1 MNYLYLYKKNMIK
14 FISFFMLGLTLLL
27 TSCDK
32 PVNGQEVT
40 PSNRYSFQVIESADG
55 LRTYVFDGKTGD
67 VFVRTPDGKWWND
80 SGIKTA
86 QKNN

>member
-1 MNYLYLYKKNMIK
+1 MA
-14 FISFFMLGLTLLL
+14 
-27 TSCDK
+27 
-32 PVNGQEVT
+32 P
-40 PSNRYSFQVIESADG
+40 PNRYSFQVIESAEG

-86 QKNN
+86 QKSK

>member
-1 MNYLYLYKKNMIK
+1 MIK
-14 FISFFMLGLTLLL
+14 FISISILGLTLLL

-32 PVNGQEVT
+32 PINGQEVVST
-40 PSNRYSFQVIESADG
+40 NRYSFQVIEATDG

-67 VFVRTPDGKWWND
+67 VFVRTSDGKWWND

-86 QKNN
+86 QKSK